1 MGQFTQ
7 FVDVNFCCGSGNSI
21 LSVTLV
27 EASRSPIGVIQ
38 FGGRSSMQ
46 ALILFRRNI
55 GGIGW
60 NPERENGALLAPRP
74 CSHKKFAHT
83 LSSRWTVG
91 KTCFESAP
99 IVTVAINALLI
110 WAR

>member
-7 FVDVNFCCGSGNSI
+7 FVDVNFCYVSGNSI

-27 EASRSPIGVIQ
+27 EASRSPIGIIQ

-55 GGIGW
+55 GGIGR
-60 NPERENGALLAPRP
+60 NPERENGAYPAPRP
-74 CSHKKFAHT
+74 CDILKLVHT
-83 LSSRWTVG
+83 PLRCRVAG
-91 KTCFESAP
+91 ETCFESMRV
-99 IVTVAINALLI
+99 VTGPLDPD
-110 WAR
+110 

>member
-7 FVDVNFCCGSGNSI
+7 FVDVNFCYVSGNSI

-46 ALILFRRNI
+46 ALILCRRNI
-55 GGIGW
+55 SGIGW
-60 NPERENGALLAPRP
+60 NPEGYDGA
-74 CSHKKFAHT
+74 
-83 LSSRWTVG
+83 
-91 KTCFESAP
+91 
-99 IVTVAINALLI
+99 
-110 WAR
+110 

>member
-7 FVDVNFCCGSGNSI
+7 FVDVNFCYVSGNTI

-46 ALILFRRNI
+46 ALILFPRNI
-55 GGIGW
+55 GGIGGD
-60 NPERENGALLAPRP
+60 PEGENGAYPAPRP
-74 CSHKKFAHT
+74 CANRKLAHT
-83 LSSRWTVG
+83 LPRGWIVRRTCFQSSR
-91 KTCFESAP
+91 
-99 IVTVAINALLI
+99 IVTGAIN
-110 WAR
+110 